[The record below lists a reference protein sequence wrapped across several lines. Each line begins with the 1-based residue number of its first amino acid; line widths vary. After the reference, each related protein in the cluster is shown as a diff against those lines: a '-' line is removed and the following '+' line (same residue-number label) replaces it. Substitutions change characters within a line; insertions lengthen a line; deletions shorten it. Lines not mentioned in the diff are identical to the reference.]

1 MKFFIYLL
9 LSLLLSL
16 SGLSQAAPTTN
27 QGEGECDLDANGAII
42 PQSSYATDSFY
53 PGKSCY
59 TGGVKSWIET
69 AYKVGL
75 CKSLPTVGDESLGT
89 TSDFSSCFWMVDSPG
104 GFPVDIA
111 SPNLS
116 FGESVMPPA
125 GSYAYT
131 VLISSNVVTR
141 KASVTFKDNV
151 RGKNGSE
158 GKVCYTNGTS
168 IISAGKYGPY
178 FGGVSIKDQSNPN
191 NLATGVEDYSAATC
205 GSSDNA
211 VSYTQNTQYYDT
223 GNVDATRGSFP
234 STYGGTD
241 YWFLAK
247 GDVANPSSLTTPFVK
262 PEPTN
267 SDPHPVDVGVKYS
280 IGIASNPMTVIANQ
294 SRGNLTCS
302 TSGFNIHINL
312 NKGNTVNVFSSQGV
326 ASSTFDPS
334 AGDYL
339 KVLNMKLG
347 MADAWFATE
356 EQCF

>member
-9 LSLLLSL
+9 LSLLLCL
-16 SGLSQAAPTTN
+16 SGLSQAVPTTN
-27 QGEGECDLDANGAII
+27 QGECDLENGAII
-42 PQSSYATDSFY
+42 PQSSYATDSFF

-75 CKSLPTVGDESLGT
+75 CRSLPTVGDESLGT

-168 IISAGKYGPY
+168 IVSAGKYGPY

-211 VSYTQNTQYYDT
+211 VSYTQNSQYYDT
-223 GNVDATRGSFP
+223 DDGDATRGSAP

-247 GDVANPSSLTTPFVK
+247 GNVANPSSLTTPYVK
-262 PEPTN
+262 PTPTI
-267 SDPHPVDVGVKYS
+267 SDRNPVDVGVKYS

-326 ASSTFDPS
+326 ASSTFNSS

-339 KVLNMKLG
+339 KVLNLKLG